1 MTGILFILIGAIIG
15 MIIIKIIDRF
25 KKFDRFS
32 EWAHLKGYMS
42 GLRREI
48 KSLNYND
55 INSLKE
61 VICLL
66 ESIPKK
72 TAIKKFPKKYA
83 QVMIDLGY
91 AYNNMAMVM
100 DIDKNTEKAISA
112 FQEALK
118 IASIKKD
125 SMQYAQIQNGF
136 GQIYN
141 TLANVRDTEVNATK
155 AIDAL
160 QKTLSVKNIQKNIEL
175 YALTCSN
182 LGNAY
187 NTLARVRDIEGNTT
201 KAIDTFHKTMKIKNI
216 QKIPIAYI
224 GIQVGIGTAYT
235 VLAEIR
241 DMEENAEK
249 AIDTFNE
256 VLKNK
261 IIQKKSV
268 QYALI
273 QFGLGK
279 AYSTLA
285 EVRDAKV
292 NLNKAVDAFQEA
304 LKIYTARDY
313 PIQHQMFNLILE
325 KTKDRFSEL
334 KQVTD
339 DAETHYKP
347 LQKDYLK
354 DKAGRPAAGTLKVEK
369 TKYETKTYSNDKYG
383 FSIKY
388 PKGWALDILEPKPEF
403 TVELSVWFGIR
414 GKVACSIMVGPIGP
428 TTYGRTPKE
437 LENRARLHRQDLN
450 ANLISSK
457 YLTIDGVEAYEHV
470 YTAKYPPRYVKQVG
484 FFKGND
490 EYLLLFKVFS
500 KEDFEK
506 YEPIFDDCIQ
516 SFKFKR
522 EDRKQNIKKDDKES
536 GSWRDPAYS

>member
-15 MIIIKIIDRF
+15 MIIIKILDRF

-72 TAIKKFPKKYA
+72 TAVKKFPKKYA

-91 AYNNMAMVM
+91 AYNNLAMVM
-100 DIDKNTEKAISA
+100 DMNENTEKAISA
-112 FQEALK
+112 FKEALK
-118 IASIKKD
+118 IVNIKKD
-125 SMQYAQIQNGF
+125 PMQYAQIQNGF

-141 TLANVRDTEVNATK
+141 TLANVRDTEVNAKK

-160 QKTLSVKNIQKNIEL
+160 QKTLSVKNIQKNTEL
-175 YALTCSN
+175 YALACSN

-201 KAIDTFHKTMKIKNI
+201 KAIDIFHKALEIKNI
-216 QKIPIAYI
+216 QKIPVAYI

-235 VLAEIR
+235 VLADIR

-313 PIQHQMFNLILE
+313 PIQHQMLNLILE

-339 DAETHYKP
+339 DAENSLKP

-369 TKYETKTYSNDKYG
+369 TMYETKIYSNDKYG
-383 FSIKY
+383 FSLKY
-388 PKGWALDILEPKPEF
+388 PKNWALYISGPKPEF
-403 TVELSVWFGIR
+403 FVGLNVQFGIPR
-414 GKVACSIMVGPIGP
+414 KVACSIIAGPIGP
-428 TTYGRTPKE
+428 TIYGRTLKE
-437 LENRARLHRQDLN
+437 LENRARILRQNLN
-450 ANLISSK
+450 ANLLSSK
-457 YLTIDGVEAYEHV
+457 RLTINGIEAYEHV
-470 YTAKYPPRYVKQVG
+470 YTVEYPRRYVKQVAL
-484 FFKGND
+484 FKDND
-490 EYLLLFKVFS
+490 EYLLFFGVFS
-500 KEDFEK
+500 EEDFLK
-506 YEPIFDDCIQ
+506 YKPIFDECIQ

-522 EDRKQNIKKDDKES
+522 ED
-536 GSWRDPAYS
+536 